1 MKTNFTAFKLGYKS
15 FIQLVVVCGYG
26 LNVYYIL
33 LDRQPTRL
41 LRPWDL
47 PGKSTGVGN
56 MQQGGSKKKKGKKE
70 SAAAQERE
78 RRERLD
84 QLFQTWKM
92 EVARECRQPLKIGKT
107 RDNFSPRAS
116 RRNVVL
122 PTP

>member
-1 MKTNFTAFKLGYKS
+1 MTPWTAAYQAPPSMGFA
-15 FIQLVVVCGYG
+15 
-26 LNVYYIL
+26 
-33 LDRQPTRL
+33 RQEY
-41 LRPWDL
+41 WS
-47 PGKSTGVGN
+47 GKYAAGR
-56 MQQGGSKKKKGKKE
+56 QQKKKKGKKE